1 MTGKGRRFMDEKQFK
16 KALGEIKDLASLQ
29 GGFVSELQISECLPD
44 ITEEQKPL
52 VFEFLKQSGI
62 GINAPI
68 SATEEEA
75 GTEGYLKFSLEELED
90 IAKVDETMKTLLLR
104 DALQGDRMAKE
115 KIVHAYLPSVP
126 DIAKLYAGQGVD
138 MEDLIGEGNV
148 ALTAAV
154 ENLECVETPEEA
166 DALIAKM
173 VMNAMEAYI
182 GVENAEEKM
191 MEQVLTDTA
200 KVLEKAKQMTE
211 DLLRKVTVEELSEES
226 GIAKEKIQQAY
237 EMAKEC
243 ADYIEFSKN
252 EPE

>member
-1 MTGKGRRFMDEKQFK
+1 MDEKQFK

-52 VFEFLKQSGI
+52 VFDFLKQSGI
-62 GINAPI
+62 GINEPI
-68 SATEEEA
+68 PAAAEEEEA
-75 GTEGYLKFSLEELED
+75 GTEGHLKFYLEELED
-90 IAKVDETMKTLLLR
+90 IAGIDETMKTLLLR
-104 DALQGDRMAKE
+104 DALQGDRTAKE
-115 KIVHAYLPSVP
+115 KIIHAYLPSVP

-148 ALTAAV
+148 ALMAAV

-166 DALIAKM
+166 DALIAKI

>member
-1 MTGKGRRFMDEKQFK
+1 MDEKLFK

-52 VFEFLKQSGI
+52 VFDFLKQSGI
-62 GINAPI
+62 GINEPI
-68 SATEEEA
+68 PAAEEA
-75 GTEGYLKFSLEELED
+75 GTEGYLKFYLEELED
-90 IAKVDETMKTLLLR
+90 IARVDETMKTLLLR
-104 DALQGDRMAKE
+104 DALQGDRTAKE
-115 KIVHAYLPSVP
+115 KIVHAYLPAVL

-166 DALIAKM
+166 DALIGKM
-173 VMNAMEAYI
+173 VMNAMEVYI
-182 GVENAEEKM
+182 GIENDEEKM

-200 KVLEKAKQMTE
+200 KVLGKAKQMAE
-211 DLLRKVTVEELSEES
+211 DLLRKVTVEELSDES
-226 GIAKEKIQQAY
+226 GIAKEKILQAF

-243 ADYIEFSKN
+243 ADYIDFSKN